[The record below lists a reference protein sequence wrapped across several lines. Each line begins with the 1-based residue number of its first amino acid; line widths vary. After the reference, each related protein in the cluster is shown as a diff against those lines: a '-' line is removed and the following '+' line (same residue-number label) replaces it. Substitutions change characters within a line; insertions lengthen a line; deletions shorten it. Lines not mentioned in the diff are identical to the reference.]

1 MDNEKFGGLYIGPK
15 KIKSA
20 MTSANHTYLGKEKII
35 IKYEDETEEEFP
47 TDAIS
52 YVITKEKSDLTT
64 LCEKRVTPIAEKILE
79 VLAES
84 ELKKEDMEY
93 LINNILPA
101 SIDESLRKANKIL
114 WGGKEFH
121 EVTLTDIDRVLRKN
135 NGGTKG
141 GGKRKSE

>member
-1 MDNEKFGGLYIGPK
+1 MNKEKIGGLYIGPK

-20 MTSANHTYLGKEKII
+20 KISISTTYLGKEKII

-47 TDAIS
+47 TETIS
-52 YVITKEKSDLTT
+52 YIVTKEKSDLTT

-79 VLAES
+79 ILVES

-101 SIDESLRKANKIL
+101 SIAESLRRANKIL
-114 WGGKEFH
+114 WEGKEFH
-121 EVTLTDIDRVLRKN
+121 EVTLLDIDKVLRKN
-135 NGGTKG
+135 GRAKKK
-141 GGKRKSE
+141 GKRKS